1 MPSCDFRRYSTFFYP
16 LQAIKCCYYSNNGP
30 YFLFRVDYCRFDIWL
45 LFFYLNGDIFLF
57 LFKGRSRVHY
67 LPLVVYPHT
76 NQPQPTATDHQPATA
91 TPYTHTI
98 TYPIILFHYIITI
111 HDNRYCTRHTFAP
124 IVLYTYIYNII
135 YLSTILYPISYLK
148 LHTRNYKQASTNAT
162 PWYSIPLYLLYI
174 YS

>member
-1 MPSCDFRRYSTFFYP
+1 M
-16 LQAIKCCYYSNNGP
+16 AIY
-30 YFLFRVDYCRFDIWL
+30 
-45 LFFYLNGDIFLF
+45 FLF
-57 LFKGRSRVHY
+57 LFKGFSRVHY

-111 HDNRYCTRHTFAP
+111 HDNSYCTRHTFAP

-135 YLSTILYPISYLK
+135 YLSTILYPISYLTSY
-148 LHTRNYKQASTNAT
+148 TRAIISKRQPTARPDTLYRYT
-162 PWYSIPLYLLYI
+162 YYLSIHI
-174 YS
+174 KTSARHQIRNGNSWR

>member
-1 MPSCDFRRYSTFFYP
+1 M
-16 LQAIKCCYYSNNGP
+16 
-30 YFLFRVDYCRFDIWL
+30 
-45 LFFYLNGDIFLF
+45 
-57 LFKGRSRVHY
+57 HY

-111 HDNRYCTRHTFAP
+111 HDNSYYTRPTFAP

-135 YLSTILYPISYLK
+135 YLATILYPISYLK
-148 LHTRNYKQASTNAT
+148 LHTRNYKQAPTNAT
-162 PWYSIPLYLLYI
+162 PWYSIPLYLLSI
-174 YS
+174 YSYQDKHTASDQERQQLALTLTLSRSFTYTISNME